1 MAVIPFIQTSSPVTH
16 KDDPGAGRLPPPTHQ
31 CVLSDEQFRRI
42 CEQWRSRG
50 IWLSLWGVDGELIT
64 DDPMPGRFWELFRG
78 SNVRRPD
85 GPMFEQLAS
94 CAKRALAETAE
105 NKSSRL
111 VVEVNFDGCVKDF
124 QIAAVPVRLRRR
136 SVGVVLAMALSADRS
151 SEHFHKFCGHC
162 RVDYQVAQRFRAEVA
177 AAGDSIESWSNLL
190 ALSVEQARDIDS
202 AQAEI
207 TSLTNNLE
215 STYEELHLIYEVS
228 RLMGI
233 PQRPT
238 QMLERVSRE
247 MLEVSRA
254 AGMAFVLA
262 RTELGEGA
270 DRRDVEA
277 ANRPISERVVKV
289 GDGAP
294 DLNAVLRLDACVP
307 LEQKQ
312 EADHILF
319 NQGYKRPEFGWAASW
334 LRHFVVIPLRL
345 DNEVLGSFYAINV
358 IDDGDFTSVDIQ
370 LLKAVADR
378 ISAALKNQHL
388 YDDLGDLLMGL
399 MYAIV
404 NSVDAKDP
412 YTFGHSERV
421 AYFSRQLA
429 KAAGLSPV
437 DCERVYLAGLLHD
450 VGKIG
455 VPDAILTK
463 PGKLTAQ
470 EFEALKKHPEIGE
483 RILGHIRQLN
493 DLIPGV
499 LFHHE
504 RMDGRGYPQGLSG
517 KNIPLLGRIICLADS
532 FDAMTSN
539 RTYRAALPISV
550 ATAEIRRC
558 SGNQF
563 DPELAELFLKLGPHQ
578 LYEGAKQSAKGDP
591 NIARIGALSSILS
604 GRPQAPGSA
613 QSIR

>member
-16 KDDPGAGRLPPPTHQ
+16 AGDPGAGRLPAPTHHRI
-31 CVLSDEQFRRI
+31 LPEEQFRRI

-50 IWLSLWGVDGELIT
+50 IWLSLWGAAGELIA
-64 DDPMPGRFWELFRG
+64 DDPTPGRFWELFRG
-78 SNVRRPD
+78 SDLRRSD
-85 GPMFEQLAS
+85 GALLDQLAT
-94 CAKRALAETAE
+94 CARRALAETAE
-105 NKSSRL
+105 NKTSR
-111 VVEVNFDGCVKDF
+111 VVVQVPFDRCPEDIRV
-124 QIAAVPVRLRRR
+124 ATVPVRVRRR
-136 SVGVVLAMALSADRS
+136 SVGVVLALAVSTDKS
-151 SEHFHKFCGHC
+151 SEHFRNFCGNC
-162 RVDYQVAQRFRAEVA
+162 RVDYQVAKRFRAEIE
-177 AAGDSIESWSNLL
+177 AAGDSIENWSGLL
-190 ALSVEQARDIDS
+190 ALCVEQARDIES

-254 AGMAFVLA
+254 AGMAFVLT
-262 RTELGEGA
+262 RTEPGEGA
-270 DRRDVEA
+270 DRRDLVGSS
-277 ANRPISERVVKV
+277 RPISERVVQV
-289 GDGAP
+289 GEGAP

-319 NQGYKRPEFGWAASW
+319 NQGFKRPEFSWAASW

-358 IDDGDFTSVDIQ
+358 IDDGDYTSVDIQ

-421 AYFSRQLA
+421 AYFSRMIA

-470 EFEALKKHPEIGE
+470 EFELLKKHPEIGE

-504 RMDGRGYPQGLSG
+504 RMDGRGYPRRLSG
-517 KNIPLLGRIICLADS
+517 KDIPLLGRIICLADS

-563 DPELAELFLKLGPHQ
+563 DPELAELFLKLGPQ
-578 LYEGAKQSAKGDP
+578 RLYEEAKQSAKGDP

-604 GRPQAPGSA
+604 GRPQAPGSEH
-613 QSIR
+613 SIR